1 MDLRAHEQEGGVT
14 MEQTPRPTLDVINLH
29 SSHRLHSHRRK
40 VMKRIIK
47 AAMDLSKKEKKVI
60 SKIISRLRH
69 RQKRY
74 LGTKDSDPDPYDS
87 DYIFYCLEG
96 EREK

>member
-1 MDLRAHEQEGGVT
+1 MDPLDPDPPDPAT
-14 MEQTPRPTLDVINLH
+14 MEHTPRPTLDVTNLD
-29 SSHRLHSHRRK
+29 SPHRLHSHRRK
-40 VMKRIIK
+40 VMKRAIK
-47 AAMDLSKKEKKVI
+47 AVLDFSKKEKKIV
-60 SKIISRLRH
+60 SKIISRLRR

-74 LGTKDSDPDPYDS
+74 LGTKDTDPDPYDP

>member
-1 MDLRAHEQEGGVT
+1 
-14 MEQTPRPTLDVINLH
+14 
-29 SSHRLHSHRRK
+29 
-40 VMKRIIK
+40 MKRAIK
-47 AAMDLSKKEKKVI
+47 AVLDFSKKEKKIV
-60 SKIISRLRH
+60 SKIISRLRR

-74 LGTKDSDPDPYDS
+74 LGTKDTDPDPYDP

>member
-1 MDLRAHEQEGGVT
+1 MDPADPDPPDPAT
-14 MEQTPRPTLDVINLH
+14 MEYTPRPTLDVTNLD
-29 SSHRLHSHRRK
+29 SPRSLHSHRRRT
-40 VMKRIIK
+40 MRRILK
-47 AAMDLSKKEKKVI
+47 AVLDLSKKEKKVV
-60 SKIISRLRH
+60 SKVISRLRR